1 MKQQVVLGLVLVQSL
16 SCAWIFATPWKAA
29 CQTSLSFTISWSLL
43 KFMSIESVMLSKYFI
58 LCHPSFCLQSFP
70 ASGSFPVSWLFPS
83 HGHSVGVS
91 ASTSIL
97 SMNIPG
103 CFHFGLT
110 GLISS
115 QVFSSTTVQKHQF
128 FSAQPSLWSDSHI
141 HAWLLEKPQFWLY
154 DFVRKVISFLFLN
167 FLLFYFFALFFLTL

>member
-58 LCHPSFCLQSFP
+58 LCHPSFVFSLSQHQGLFQWVDSSHHMATVLEFQLQRQSFQWI
-70 ASGSFPVSWLFPS
+70 FQVVFILDWLVWSPLKFSPPPQFKS
-83 HGHSVGVS
+83 INSSV
-91 ASTSIL
+91 L
-97 SMNIPG
+97 SLLS
-103 CFHFGLT
+103 GLT
-110 GLISS
+110 LTSMHDYWENHS
-115 QVFSSTTVQKHQF
+115 FDYMTLS
-128 FSAQPSLWSDSHI
+128 
-141 HAWLLEKPQFWLY
+141 EKW
-154 DFVRKVISFLFLN
+154 FLFLN